1 MVYLDHN
8 ATTPVRSE
16 VLRTV
21 REAMTEYWGNPSS
34 THSLGRKAF
43 ACLETARERLA
54 SILGASSRELFF
66 TSGGTESDNLAIL
79 GIADQWGDGNIVIS
93 AIEHAAVHDA
103 AYSLKAKGFEIR
115 EIPVD
120 ENGIIAPESA
130 LERVDDK
137 TRLVSVMYA
146 NNEIGS
152 VEPIRE
158 VGEKLA
164 SRGVPF
170 HCDAVQAFG
179 KVPVDVRLENVSLLS
194 ISSHKIY
201 GPKGCGAL
209 YARSGTSFR
218 PRTFGGGQ
226 ERNMRTGTQNLP
238 AILGFVSA
246 AELAMKT
253 LEADALRIN
262 DLTEMMFQKIS
273 DKIENVIRN
282 GHPRRKIP
290 GTLSICI
297 PGAET
302 ESLLASLDQ
311 EGICASGGAACS
323 SGSVGASRTLLA
335 IGRRKVDAIC
345 TVRFSI
351 GRNNTVDEI
360 NTAVDVLEKVTNRI
374 RQANL

>member
-1 MVYLDHN
+1 
-8 ATTPVRSE
+8 
-16 VLRTV
+16 
-21 REAMTEYWGNPSS
+21 
-34 THSLGRKAF
+34 
-43 ACLETARERLA
+43 
-54 SILGASSRELFF
+54 
-66 TSGGTESDNLAIL
+66 
-79 GIADQWGDGNIVIS
+79 
-93 AIEHAAVHDA
+93 
-103 AYSLKAKGFEIR
+103 
-115 EIPVD
+115 
-120 ENGIIAPESA
+120 
-130 LERVDDK
+130 
-137 TRLVSVMYA
+137 
-146 NNEIGS
+146 
-152 VEPIRE
+152 
-158 VGEKLA
+158 
-164 SRGVPF
+164 
-170 HCDAVQAFG
+170 
-179 KVPVDVRLENVSLLS
+179 
-194 ISSHKIY
+194 
-201 GPKGCGAL
+201 
-209 YARSGTSFR
+209 
-218 PRTFGGGQ
+218 
-226 ERNMRTGTQNLP
+226 MRTGTQNLP

-253 LEADALRIN
+253 LEADALRIH